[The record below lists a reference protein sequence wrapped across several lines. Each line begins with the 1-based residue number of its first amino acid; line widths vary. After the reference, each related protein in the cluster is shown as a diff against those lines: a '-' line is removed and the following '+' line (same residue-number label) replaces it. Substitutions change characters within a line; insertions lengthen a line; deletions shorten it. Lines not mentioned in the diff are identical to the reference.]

1 MFRCRLTA
9 PLVLFLLPLPA
20 QAAEPARYT
29 EGTHGAG
36 RLQYINGLPVLTVA
50 GTPEEI
56 GEQVAV
62 LTAAPLQ
69 RLVKYPRET
78 LDALH
83 VGFLMPQLIKVSNAM
98 LPQFPADHRRELEAM
113 AKRAGVPLDL
123 AVLGNTL
130 PDILKTTGCSTVIV
144 EPARSA
150 VQGPLF
156 GRNLDY
162 YNLGF
167 LHDYSLVTVY
177 RPKGKHAFAAI
188 GFPGMVGC
196 VSGMNDAGLALA
208 TLEVYS
214 SKDGAPRL
222 APKGVPYLL
231 TYRRVLE
238 ECTTVAEAE
247 KLLRSLERT
256 TMNNLAV
263 CDPHGGAVFEITS
276 RSLVVRRPEEGVCC
290 CTNHFRTA
298 ELATDT
304 RCHRYDILSDCRRL
318 PRVDV
323 AEVAKK
329 LHAAN
334 QGEDTLQ
341 TMIFEPASLK
351 LHLAIGKPPS
361 SARPLK
367 ILELTSLL
375 KN

>member
-1 MFRCRLTA
+1 MLNFRRTA
-9 PLVLFLLPLPA
+9 PLVLFLVPLLAP
-20 QAAEPARYT
+20 AAEPFRYT
-29 EGTHGAG
+29 EGTHGPG

-62 LTAAPLQ
+62 LTATPLQ

-78 LDALH
+78 LDNLRI
-83 VGFLMPQLIKVSNAM
+83 GFLMPQLIKVSNAM
-98 LPQFPADHRRELEAM
+98 LPQFPPDHRRELEAM
-113 AKRAGVPLDL
+113 AKRAGVPMDL

-144 EPARSA
+144 EPTRSA
-150 VQGPLF
+150 VKGPLF
-156 GRNLDY
+156 GRNLDN

-177 RPKGKHAFAAI
+177 RPNGKHAFVAI

-247 KLLRSLERT
+247 KVLRSLERT
-256 TMNNLAV
+256 TMNNLAI

-276 RSLVVRRPEEGVCC
+276 RSLVIRRPEEDICC

-298 ELATDT
+298 ELATDN
-304 RCHRYDILSDCRRL
+304 RCQRYDILSTCRRL
-318 PRVDV
+318 PRIDV
-323 AEVAKK
+323 AEIAKK

-361 SARPLK
+361 SARPMKTLD
-367 ILELTSLL
+367 LASLL
-375 KN
+375 KK

>member
-1 MFRCRLTA
+1 MFRRRLTA
-9 PLVLFLLPLPA
+9 PLVLFLLPLLAP
-20 QAAEPARYT
+20 AAEPARYT

-36 RLQYINGLPVLTVA
+36 RLRYVNGLPVLTVA

-83 VGFLMPQLIKVSNAM
+83 IGFLMPQLVKVSNAM

-113 AKRAGVPLDL
+113 AKQAGVPLDL

-150 VQGPLF
+150 VKGPLF

-196 VSGMNDAGLALA
+196 VSGINDAGLALA

-247 KLLRSLERT
+247 KLLRSLART

-290 CTNHFRTA
+290 CTNHFRTP

-304 RCHRYDILSDCRRL
+304 RCHRYDILSACRQL

-323 AEVAKK
+323 AEIAKK

-334 QGEDTLQ
+334 QAEDTLQ

-367 ILELTSLL
+367 TLELASLL
-375 KN
+375 KP

>member
-1 MFRCRLTA
+1 MIRSRLTA
-9 PLVLFLLPLPA
+9 ALVVLLVPLLA
-20 QAAEPARYT
+20 HAAEPFRYT
-29 EGTHGAG
+29 EGTHGSG
-36 RLQYINGLPVLTVA
+36 RLRYIHDLPVLTVA

-56 GEQVAV
+56 GEQIAV
-62 LTAAPLQ
+62 LTATPLQ
-69 RLVKYPRET
+69 RLVKYPRAALE
-78 LDALH
+78 ALH

-113 AKRAGVPLDL
+113 AKRAGVPMDL

-130 PDILKTTGCSTVIV
+130 PDILKTTGCSTIIV
-144 EPARSA
+144 QPGRSA
-150 VQGPLF
+150 VKGPLF

-177 RPKGKHAFAAI
+177 RPKGKHAFAAV

-196 VSGMNDAGLALA
+196 ISGMNDAGLALA

-214 SKDGAPRL
+214 SKDGAPKL
-222 APKGVPYLL
+222 QAKGVPYAL
-231 TYRRVLE
+231 TYRRILE

-256 TMNNLAV
+256 TMNNLAI

-276 RSLVVRRPEEGVCC
+276 RSLVVRRPIEDICC
-290 CTNHFRTA
+290 CTNHFRTP
-298 ELATDT
+298 ELATST
-304 RCHRYDILSDCRRL
+304 QCRRFEILSTCREL
-318 PRVDV
+318 PRIDLATV
-323 AEVAKK
+323 AQK

-361 SARPLK
+361 SGRPMKTLD
-367 ILELTSLL
+367 LVSLM
-375 KN
+375 KP